1 MEEQEILLPEETM
14 EPVAQE
20 VPQQDN
26 EPDFVSFVRAYPDL
40 DPETIPQSVWAAV
53 QQGEPLLHAYRGHE
67 VQQLKSD
74 NLRLQ
79 QQLDDLNQQT
89 RLRARSLGSV
99 RSTGKTA
106 QTDGFLQ
113 GFDEA

>member
-1 MEEQEILLPEETM
+1 MEEQEILLPEETA

-40 DPETIPQSVWAAV
+40 DPETIPQSVWTAV
-53 QQGEPLLHAYRGHE
+53 HQGESLLHAYRGHE
-67 VQQLKSD
+67 VQQLRSD
-74 NLRLQ
+74 NQRLQ
-79 QQLDDLNQQT
+79 QQLDELNQQN
-89 RLRARSLGSV
+89 RQRERSLGSV
-99 RSTGKTA
+99 RSTGKMA
-106 QTDGFLQ
+106 QTDDFLQ